1 MKKLIQLIEAEI
13 ARTQANIERHK
24 SSGVWVENCRVW
36 SHHLEAYERLLGVI
50 TEQRSGKART

>member
-24 SSGVWVENCRVW
+24 SSGVYVENSRVW
-36 SHHLEAYERLLGVI
+36 QHHLEAYERILDLI
-50 TEQRSGKART
+50 SEQRPRKAG